1 MSKCGKNAFRLNSG
15 DLGNQEQGYRR
26 ALGRILGYQSVW
38 ITEVLFLNLAKRVP
52 KRFFRHLRT
61 KLLVSM
67 GAVVFLLTAAVL
79 VLVQARMRQHVRED
93 LAATLRAESTAYIYI
108 EDARRMLAQQTARL
122 IADQPTLKALMS
134 TNDRLTVEDG
144 SKPLLETSRADV
156 LLLENPAGEIL
167 AFHAKSDAVA
177 VSRLKELMA
186 DSTGEQDW
194 WFAGGH
200 LYQVSFSPIVAGEA
214 HAQRVLGRLAL
225 CNEISAKSILDN
237 GSFGQTDTIIERK
250 GAVILSS
257 LPSDI
262 SSDFEKTISTQQKTS
277 DEIQEIN
284 LAGEHYL
291 VNFAELPGNNPVR
304 FYSLE
309 SFDRATIFLH
319 ALNRMLLI
327 LGAVAVLAGI
337 VIAFISSKQI
347 TRPIERLALAT
358 RQLQKGDYE
367 SQIPVVGADEVAD
380 LTVAFGEMR
389 DTLRQ
394 SRDEL
399 VRSARLEAV
408 GRLAGGVA
416 HDFNNLVMIIKG
428 YSDLLLDTATDKEKS
443 YLEEIKNAGERASGL
458 TRQLLAFS
466 RKQVMEPQVFDP
478 NQTIRSMAK
487 MLRVLIGEDIELST
501 QLSDNIGRIQADPGQ
516 IEQVIMNLAVNAR
529 DAMPNGGKLTIESQ
543 TCQLD
548 ETYAST
554 HSEVRPGSYILLAV
568 TDTGTGMSKETL
580 THIFEPFFTTKELG
594 RGTGLGLATVY
605 GIVKQSRG
613 HITVYSEIGHGTVF
627 KIYLPTTTQSAKLS
641 TTVQPSVRP
650 TGDATI
656 LLVEDEPP
664 LQGLVT
670 ESLKRLGYTVLQA
683 ANGVEALAVADHHA
697 GRIDIAI
704 TDVVMPRMGGPEL
717 VGKLR
722 EKRPDI
728 AVIFMSG
735 YTSATA
741 LENAKIGS
749 DAVLLNKPF
758 STDLLAQ
765 RIREIREK
773 PVTSSMRRAAKSS
786 G

>member
-1 MSKCGKNAFRLNSG
+1 M
-15 DLGNQEQGYRR
+15 Q
-26 ALGRILGYQSVW
+26 
-38 ITEVLFLNLAKRVP
+38 VLSHMLAERVP
-52 KRFFRHLRT
+52 KRLFRHLRT

-67 GAVVFLLTAAVL
+67 VAVVFFLTVAVL

-93 LAATLRAESTAYIYI
+93 LGATLRAESAAYIHI
-108 EDARRMLAQQTARL
+108 EDARRMLAQQSARL

-177 VSRLKELMA
+177 VSRLKELMGE
-186 DSTGEQDW
+186 STGDQDW

-200 LYQVSFSPIVAGEA
+200 LYHVSFAAIVAGEA
-214 HAQRVLGRLAL
+214 HAERNLGRLAL

-250 GAVILSS
+250 GTVILSS
-257 LPSDI
+257 LPADV
-262 SSDFEKTISTQQKTS
+262 SSAFEKAIAIQRKAP

-284 LAGEHYL
+284 LAGERYL
-291 VNFAELPGNNPVR
+291 TNFAEFPGDHPVR

-309 SFDRATIFLH
+309 SFDQATIFLH
-319 ALNRMLLI
+319 ALNRMLLV
-327 LGAVAVLAGI
+327 LGAVAVFAGI

-367 SQIPVVGADEVAD
+367 SKIPVIGSDEVAD

-389 DTLRQ
+389 DSLRQ

-428 YSDLLLDTATDKEKS
+428 YSDLLLDTAGAKEKP

-466 RKQVMEPQVFDP
+466 RKQVLEPQIFDP
-478 NQTIRSMAK
+478 NQTMRNMVK
-487 MLRVLIGEDIELST
+487 MLRVLIGEDIELVT
-501 QLSDNIGRIQADPGQ
+501 QFTDNIGRIQADPGQ

-529 DAMPNGGKLTIESQ
+529 DAMPNGGKLTIESHAS
-543 TCQLD
+543 QLD
-548 ETYAST
+548 EAYAAI
-554 HSEVRPGSYILLAV
+554 HSEVRPGSYILIAV

-613 HITVYSEIGHGTVF
+613 HITVYSEVDHGTVF
-627 KIYLPTTTQSAKLS
+627 KIYLPATTQSAKVSPTLQA
-641 TTVQPSVRP
+641 TVRP

-656 LLVEDEPP
+656 LLVEDEAA

-670 ESLKRLGYTVLQA
+670 ESLKRLGHTVLQA
-683 ANGVEALAVADHHA
+683 SNGVEALAVAEHHA
-697 GRIDIAI
+697 GKIDIVI

-722 EKRPDI
+722 EKRPEI

-735 YTSATA
+735 YTSATE

-749 DAVLLNKPF
+749 EAVLLNKPF

-765 RIREIREK
+765 KISEMQRK
-773 PVTSSMRRAAKSS
+773 SSPENLKSLAAKSS